1 MPVTVYTW
9 KFNGST
15 TGPAPP
21 GGGNVY
27 VGNDNTYE
35 INGDFSAGAP
45 KDFRLKIDLSPG
57 TYTPSPPDDTTS
69 DSNYLRGT
77 FVYAQALDQGRINLL
92 GVTTRVTVT
101 DLLDNTT
108 SAYTQ
113 ECSIIAG
120 LRPKLAV

>member
-27 VGNDNTYE
+27 VGNNTYE
-35 INGDFSAGAP
+35 INGDFSARAP
-45 KDFRLKIDLSPG
+45 HDFPVTIESSPG
-57 TYTPSPPDDTTS
+57 TYVPSLPDDSTS
-69 DSNYLRGT
+69 DSLYLRGT
-77 FVYAQALDQGRINLL
+77 FVYAQPLDQGRINLL

-101 DLLDNTT
+101 DLLDKTT

-113 ECSIIAG
+113 ECSIIVG
-120 LRPKLAV
+120 IRPKPAV